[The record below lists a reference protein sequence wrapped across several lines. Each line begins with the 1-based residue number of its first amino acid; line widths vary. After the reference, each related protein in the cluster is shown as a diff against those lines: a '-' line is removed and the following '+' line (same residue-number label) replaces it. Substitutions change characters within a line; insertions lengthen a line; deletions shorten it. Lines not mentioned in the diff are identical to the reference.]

1 MTEGGVPEDEIS
13 AVDKN
18 TIATDTVDA
27 NKNVDADDNLPS
39 DNDGDSP
46 ASPTKLVSRNYL
58 DKMKVIYLK
67 AILKAGVL
75 SIAGNKSDLK
85 LILKKESSAGI

>member
-13 AVDKN
+13 AVEKN

-27 NKNVDADDNLPS
+27 NKNVDADDHLPS

-46 ASPTKLVSRNYL
+46 ASPTKLVSHNYL
-58 DKMKVIYLK
+58 DKMTFIYLK
-67 AILKAGVL
+67 AILKAGVW
-75 SIAGNKSDLK
+75 SIAGKESDLK
-85 LILKKESSAGI
+85 LILKEASSAGI